1 MTSLGI
7 DIGSSSVKVSLLN
20 IQSGKCLAAVTLP
33 SSEMPIEAAHPGWA
47 EQDPDMWWTYVC
59 DAIAR
64 IAATNPLKEIKSVGI
79 TYQMHGLVCIDK
91 NGKPLRKSI
100 IWCDSRAVETGEK
113 AFREIGP
120 EKCLTHLL
128 NSPGNFTASKMA
140 WVKKNEPEIF
150 ARTYKF
156 FLPGD
161 YIAYKLSGEIC
172 TTGSGLSEQ
181 ILWDFTTDTPAEFV
195 SDYYG
200 IPSSYLPVHKPS
212 LGIQSYTSRETEIR
226 LGIPQGTP
234 ISYRAGDQPNNA
246 FSLNVMDSGEIAAT
260 AGTSGVVYGITDT
273 PRADKQSRVNPFLH
287 VNHSSGNPRYGVL
300 LCING
305 TGILNAWMRKNVSPE
320 LSYAQMNELMALAPA
335 GSDGLSILPF
345 GNGAERILENR
356 FTGVQINGLDLN
368 RHSRSHFLRAAHEGI
383 AFSFRYGVDIMK
395 DMGLVPK
402 VIRAGEANMFLSP
415 VFRNTLATL
424 CDASIELYNTDGS
437 LGAARGAAWGAGHYE
452 SREACF
458 AGLKCIRSEEPRTS
472 WRGPLEMAYQNWKN
486 KLEKAIS
493 NI

>member
-33 SSEMPIEAAHPGWA
+33 SSEMPIEAPHPGWA

-64 IAATNPLKEIKSVGI
+64 IAATNPLKEIKSIGI

-91 NGKPLRKSI
+91 NGNPLRKSI
-100 IWCDSRAVETGEK
+100 IWCDSRAVETGER

-120 EKCLTHLL
+120 EKCLAHLL

-140 WVKKNEPEIF
+140 WVKQNEPEIF

-246 FSLNVMDSGEIAAT
+246 
-260 AGTSGVVYGITDT
+260 
-273 PRADKQSRVNPFLH
+273 
-287 VNHSSGNPRYGVL
+287 
-300 LCING
+300 
-305 TGILNAWMRKNVSPE
+305 
-320 LSYAQMNELMALAPA
+320 
-335 GSDGLSILPF
+335 
-345 GNGAERILENR
+345 
-356 FTGVQINGLDLN
+356 
-368 RHSRSHFLRAAHEGI
+368 
-383 AFSFRYGVDIMK
+383 
-395 DMGLVPK
+395 
-402 VIRAGEANMFLSP
+402 
-415 VFRNTLATL
+415 
-424 CDASIELYNTDGS
+424 
-437 LGAARGAAWGAGHYE
+437 
-452 SREACF
+452 
-458 AGLKCIRSEEPRTS
+458 
-472 WRGPLEMAYQNWKN
+472 
-486 KLEKAIS
+486 
-493 NI
+493 